1 MTVLFQLRHG
11 ASAWPGRPAS
21 AATVGGMRRHSLL
34 AAIATGSIGVL
45 FLAGCASS
53 DDAARRTVTAVVT
66 VSSSPGTDAA
76 ATDTAASGDA
86 SAAETATGATDTAAA
101 SGSETAATSASDT
114 ASPSPEPFVTV
125 DPLAADCGAL
135 LNAAD
140 VKRVFNVD
148 IATDRVKIRVA
159 EVNADVGQVG
169 RVRCLYGLN
178 AEKTSGDVT
187 VAFTTYTDPA
197 AATDQAAVTIQTESD
212 AGASIVQTT
221 VRGYPASM
229 ALREGGLLVMA
240 YDNWTMALATRDGA
254 FDQAALEAGLPQLA
268 DTILARVLKT

>member
-1 MTVLFQLRHG
+1 
-11 ASAWPGRPAS
+11 
-21 AATVGGMRRHSLL
+21 MRRHSLL

-45 FLAGCASS
+45 LLAGCASS